1 MADFVTFFFDLS
13 NNIKLYHWNT
23 TSFARH
29 KASDELFEDVA
40 RLSDSFMEI
49 YMGKYGRPKF
59 SERGN
64 TKLSLKALTDKS
76 VVEFIRS
83 CITHL
88 NGSLSKQLAETDTDL
103 LNIRDEVLGK
113 LNQTLY
119 LFSLS

>member
-1 MADFVTFFFDLS
+1 MADFVTYFFELS

-29 KASDELFEDVA
+29 KASDELFEEIIK
-40 RLSDSFMEI
+40 LSDNFMEV

-59 SERGN
+59 NERGVN
-64 TKLSLKALTDKS
+64 KVNLKAWTDKNIID
-76 VVEFIRS
+76 FIRS
-83 CITHL
+83 SISQL
-88 NGSLSKQLAETDTDL
+88 NGGLSKQLAETDTDL

-119 LFSLS
+119 LYSLS